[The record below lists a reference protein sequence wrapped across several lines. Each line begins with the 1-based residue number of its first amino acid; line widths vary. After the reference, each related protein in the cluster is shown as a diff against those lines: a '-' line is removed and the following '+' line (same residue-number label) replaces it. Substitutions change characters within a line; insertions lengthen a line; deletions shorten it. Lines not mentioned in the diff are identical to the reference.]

1 MASIAVGTESSSSNF
16 EEIWALIGN
25 IVAFAIGIA
34 AMNFG
39 LKWAYVRFGKD
50 RLPRSGLGKLL
61 HCCVAQNG
69 AGHAAAANEPGPGSA
84 LERIPSSGSLAANSV
99 DAGSEYKSAAWKL
112 VMTACGLQIFYLT
125 WGALQERVMTKPYGG
140 ERFGASEFLVFSNRF
155 AAFLV
160 ATVMI
165 TWFDPVTARAPFRLF
180 SLPAFSNIISSWCQ
194 YSALKFV
201 SFPVQVVFKS
211 NKIIP
216 VMLMGRL
223 IAAKQYKWHEYI
235 TAGVISGGILLF
247 MFGQKKGADKKS
259 TTDVAYEKQVAGM
272 CLLLGYICFDSFTS
286 QFQGKIF
293 KQHKISPYRMMQGK

>member
-1 MASIAVGTESSSSNF
+1 MVLPGGNSLTEVWALLLNIVIFAVVVATFNFGVVWLNKQFRSTNPEAVEGEGLAGRLLFCCAAQEKNGVGTEVTRSGADEAKPSWNVK
-16 EEIWALIGN
+16 ARQM
-25 IVAFAIGIA
+25 AFA
-34 AMNFG
+34 
-39 LKWAYVRFGKD
+39 
-50 RLPRSGLGKLL
+50 
-61 HCCVAQNG
+61 
-69 AGHAAAANEPGPGSA
+69 
-84 LERIPSSGSLAANSV
+84 
-99 DAGSEYKSAAWKL
+99 
-112 VMTACGLQIFYLT
+112 ACGLQIFYLT

-165 TWFDPVTARAPFRLF
+165 TWFDPVTARAPFRIF